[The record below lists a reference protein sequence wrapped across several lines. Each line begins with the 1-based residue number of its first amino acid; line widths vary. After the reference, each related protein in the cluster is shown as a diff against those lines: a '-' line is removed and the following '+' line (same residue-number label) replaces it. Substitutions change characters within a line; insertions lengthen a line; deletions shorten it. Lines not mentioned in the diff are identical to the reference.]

1 MKVLHLCTSDASGGA
16 ARAANRLHLGLQTIG
31 IASSMLVGHKITQD
45 PTVTVLDHGMVGASL
60 RLTQKLDRAPR
71 HLYPR
76 RQFTVWSLNWL
87 PNLLRRQIA
96 RLAPD
101 IINLHWVGH
110 GFLPILDLRGIHT
123 PLVWTMH
130 DMWTFTGGCHYDDGC
145 GRYTSRCGACPQLG
159 STRTHDLS
167 RLLWQLRR
175 WAVARRPIT
184 YVCPSHWLATCARA
198 SALLQQAR
206 IEEIPYGLDTML
218 FQPMSRLAARQA
230 LNLPSDR
237 RIILFGAM
245 DATKDTRK
253 GYQFLLPALQ
263 QLPQHTQ
270 QPWLGVTFG
279 GAATNPP
286 DQAIPMQHLGL
297 VTDDHRMRQVYA
309 AADVFVAPSV
319 QDNLPN
325 TILEALSCG
334 TPCVAFA
341 IGGMP
346 DMIEHQANGYLAL
359 PFDVSSLAAGIAWTV
374 TDETRMAQLSAAA
387 RHTVESRYTLTRQAQ
402 RYHALYQDILS
413 QSSSAI

>member
-1 MKVLHLCTSDASGGA
+1 MRVLIISGEDLAGGGH
-16 ARAANRLHLGLQTIG
+16 RAAFRLHQALRGIGVESFMAVRRKHSTDPHVHQMTSSELGWPPVGRGYMDLLPSVLCRRKDEPISLGLQS
-31 IASSMLVGHKITQD
+31 ANLAK
-45 PTVTVLDHGMVGASL
+45 
-60 RLTQKLDRAPR
+60 LTDR
-71 HLYPR
+71 
-76 RQFTVWSLNWL
+76 FK
-87 PNLLRRQIA
+87 
-96 RLAPD
+96 PD
-101 IINLHWVGH
+101 VVNLHWVNG
-110 GFLPILDLRGIHT
+110 GIAGIRAVGALQV
-123 PLVWTMH
+123 PFVWTLH

-145 GRYTSRCGACPQLG
+145 GRYTSRCGACPHLG